1 MLANT
6 SEQLSGVVAREVSS
20 SDTPNPEVNQT
31 NKRKRKR
38 GLDQSESGGTTK
50 LFDSSHETGSS
61 KSSPR
66 TTPSTRGHHALHPT
80 TPRTGKPYVYGA
92 AFTHSSRTRRPN
104 ISEDDGMFILSH
116 VIREFDRL
124 PLNVSV
130 KKLPMTFWHSPL
142 KSWNRRL
149 VRKQLPP
156 ASSEETVRTFYYNNL
171 KTYRGICNM
180 LRVPGWHFNDEIM
193 ELTPPQSVDR
203 EELYMPEGKKT
214 RGLIKRFP
222 YMKHF
227 RILEVLIENRDQGT
241 VKDLDTIMAEI
252 GVGNPSDLDYDSE
265 ASVDTTSDNA
275 QPILQEEE
283 GVYANNHHA
292 KQGEEA
298 SLQKSCE
305 PISGFQSDGNETGNL
320 QLSPPNTTEEVD
332 VKRAE
337 ENTTCITSQSS
348 DSVTPLPFS
357 KLGSL
362 SSDNPSPYERHVS
375 KYSLARQPLVLQPPI
390 PIRPSLNQTSYED
403 DSFAQYPILGMP
415 LNQNQS
421 DSFQG
426 MTLPPPSQLMGST
439 THSSLQNTSP
449 SVLRPRPT
457 VFSSFVLH
465 AKARLHDSRDLS
477 IVLRALF
484 ASDSRYLLYQI
495 IRDSTAVAAEAAHAE
510 GLDSIAPEHMDEI
523 LLLVL
528 EISREIA
535 KENNWLQDRHS
546 SKPLS
551 AALSAASSVDAEAG
565 NEQGKPRGAEEASD
579 LDSVGDYAKT
589 NSSPPTSQFADSG
602 PTTVDSHNATKQNG
616 KGFEKAEKSV
626 FSVSQLTETVFEG
639 ESERVYENDA
649 QKGYQLETDRK
660 TVSESLST
668 PKSGI
673 NTAHSLNGFT
683 AFSSQNGKP
692 GAGSRRMSLVQTSG
706 DASK

>member
-1 MLANT
+1 MLTNT
-6 SEQLSGVVAREVSS
+6 SEQLSGVMTRKVST
-20 SDTPNPEVNQT
+20 SDTPNPEVNQP

-38 GLDQSESGGTTK
+38 DLDQSESGGTTK
-50 LFDSSHETGSS
+50 LFESTHGTGSP

-80 TPRTGKPYVYGA
+80 TPRTSKPYVYGA
-92 AFTHSSRTRRPN
+92 TFTHSSRTRRPN

-241 VKDLDTIMAEI
+241 VKDLDTIMTEI

-265 ASVDTTSDNA
+265 GSVDTNSDNA

-283 GVYANNHHA
+283 DVYANNHHA
-292 KQGEEA
+292 NQAEEA
-298 SLQKSCE
+298 SSRKICE
-305 PISGFQSDGNETGNL
+305 PTSVFQSDGNETGNL

-337 ENTTCITSQSS
+337 ENTICMTSQSR

-357 KLGSL
+357 KFGSL

-375 KYSLARQPLVLQPPI
+375 KYSSARQPLVLQPPI
-390 PIRPSLNQTSYED
+390 PIRQSFNQTSYED
-403 DSFAQYPILGMP
+403 DSFAHYPILGMP

-426 MTLPPPSQLMGST
+426 MTLPPPSQLVGST
-439 THSSLQNTSP
+439 AHSSLQNTSP

-465 AKARLHDSRDLS
+465 AKARLHHSRDLS

-495 IRDSTAVAAEAAHAE
+495 ISDSTAVAAEAAHAE

-535 KENNWLQDRHS
+535 KENNWQQDHS

-551 AALSAASSVDAEAG
+551 AALSAVSSVDAEAG
-565 NEQGKPRGAEEASD
+565 HEQGKTRGAEEASD
-579 LDSVGDYAKT
+579 LGSGGDYAKT
-589 NSSPPTSQFADSG
+589 NSSPPTFQCADSG
-602 PTTVDSHNATKQNG
+602 PTTVDVHNPTKQNG
-616 KGFEKAEKSV
+616 EGFEKTEKSV
-626 FSVSQLTETVFEG
+626 FSVSQLTDTVFEK
-639 ESERVYENDA
+639 ESERVDENDA
-649 QKGYQLETDRK
+649 QKGYQLGIDRK

-668 PKSGI
+668 PKSGS
-673 NTAHSLNGFT
+673 NTVHSLNGFT
-683 AFSSQNGKP
+683 AFSSLNAKP
-692 GAGSRRMSLVQTSG
+692 GAGSRRMSLVQISG
-706 DASK
+706 DVSK